1 MSPCQ
6 DFHKFGEALEP
17 VIEKGGICVVG
28 SAESC
33 DKAKEKY
40 GLSLTSPFA
49 EDVGDWDDWDDGGFF
64 GRLTLFCM
72 LETYGI

>member
-1 MSPCQ
+1 
-6 DFHKFGEALEP
+6 

-49 EDVGDWDDWDDGGFF
+49 EDVLDVG
-64 GRLTLFCM
+64 CS
-72 LETYGI
+72 

>member
-1 MSPCQ
+1 MFLWDFGNLQVSNHRHVALCQ

-49 EDVGDWDDWDDGGFF
+49 EDVLDVG
-64 GRLTLFCM
+64 CS
-72 LETYGI
+72 